1 MTNNFPSATWR
12 LFLESH
18 PQAGALNMATDEA
31 LLREVAARRSPPT
44 LRLYAWS
51 PLALTLGRGQ
61 PFADA
66 DVAALAADDVTLL
79 RRATGGTA
87 VFHED
92 ELSYTVAAT
101 NDEPRLAGGIVESY
115 QGLSAAL
122 LYALEKIGLRNA
134 AANSHAESRGGPHS
148 PGAVRSPGVVHS
160 PVCFE
165 IPSDYEITVGQRKLF
180 GSAQMRI
187 KGGILQHGTLPLSG
201 DIARIS
207 DYLTARPP
215 ADRIRA
221 HALTLRD
228 ALGRAVAWREIADA
242 LVEGFASALNLTFI
256 PAPLLPAE
264 RRLIDQLV
272 IEKYTHPAWTEKI

>member
-1 MTNNFPSATWR
+1 MTNNYSPAAWR
-12 LFLESH
+12 LILEAH
-18 PQAGALNMATDEA
+18 PQNGALNMATDEA

-51 PLALTLGRGQ
+51 PPALTLGRGQ

-66 DVAALAADDVTLL
+66 DVAALAADGVTLL

-87 VFHED
+87 VFHAD
-92 ELSYTVAAT
+92 ELSYTVAAP
-101 NDEPRLAGGIVESY
+101 NDEPRLIGGIVESY
-115 QGLSAAL
+115 RGLSAAL
-122 LYALEKIGLRNA
+122 LYALAKLGLRDA
-134 AANSHAESRGGPHS
+134 VASAHVEARGGPRS
-148 PGAVRSPGVVHS
+148 PGAVRSP
-160 PVCFE
+160 VCFE
-165 IPSDYEITVGQRKLF
+165 LPADYEITVGQRKLL

-201 DIARIS
+201 DIARIG

-228 ALGRAVAWREIADA
+228 ALGRAVAWRDAADA
-242 LVEGFASALNLTFI
+242 LIGGFTATLNLTLI
-256 PAPLLPAE
+256 AAPPTPAE
-264 RRLIDQLV
+264 RRLVDQLV
-272 IEKYTHPAWTEKI
+272 IEKYTNPAWTQKI

>member
-1 MTNNFPSATWR
+1 MTIDYPPATWR
-12 LFLESH
+12 LILEPH
-18 PQAGALNMATDEA
+18 PKPGALNMATDEA

-44 LRLYAWS
+44 LRLYAWAS
-51 PLALTLGRGQ
+51 PALTLGRGQ

-66 DVAALAADDVTLL
+66 DTAALAADNVTLL

-92 ELSYTVAAT
+92 ELAYAVVVTH
-101 NDEPRLAGGIVESY
+101 DEPRLTGGIAESY
-115 QGLSAAL
+115 KGLSAAL
-122 LYALEKIGLRNA
+122 LYALAKVGLRNA
-134 AANSHAESRGGPHS
+134 EASAHAEHRGGP
-148 PGAVRSPGVVHS
+148 RSPGETRS

-165 IPSDYEITVGQRKLF
+165 LLSDYEITVGQRKLF

-201 DIARIS
+201 DIARVG

-215 ADRIRA
+215 ANRIHA

-228 ALGRAVAWREIADA
+228 ALGHTVAWREIADA
-242 LVEGFASALNLTFI
+242 LVAGFTATLNLTLI

-272 IEKYTHPAWTEKI
+272 AEKYANPAWTERI

>member
-1 MTNNFPSATWR
+1 MTNDYPSAAWR
-12 LFLESH
+12 LILEPH

-44 LRLYAWS
+44 LRLYAWT
-51 PLALTLGRGQ
+51 PPAMTLGRGQ
-61 PFADA
+61 SFADA
-66 DVAALAADDVTLL
+66 DVAALDADGVTLL

-92 ELSYTVAAT
+92 ELSHTVAAT
-101 NDEPRLAGGIVESY
+101 NDEPRLTGSIAESY
-115 QGLSAAL
+115 RGLSAAL
-122 LYALEKIGLRNA
+122 LYALERIGLRNA
-134 AANSHAESRGGPHS
+134 AASAHVEGRGGP
-148 PGAVRSPGVVHS
+148 RS

-165 IPSDYEITVGQRKLF
+165 IPSDYEITVGKRKLF

-201 DIARIS
+201 DIARVG
-207 DYLTARPP
+207 DYLTAHPP

-228 ALGRAVAWREIADA
+228 ALGYAVAWRDMADA
-242 LVEGFASALNLTFI
+242 LVEGFTATLNLDLI

-272 IEKYTHPAWTEKI
+272 VEKYTNLAWTEKI